1 MHLFVPDVVQ
11 GFAWE
16 PHGNKF
22 AIIHE
27 PQAAHG
33 VSVSFYEMGAEKV
46 RDACTDLVAPSAD
59 SDSSVTCSAGPEFMR
74 WLYSHFIVSFFLWS
88 HEPVFCCCKQYC
100 MVIGRS
106 VKPFYLALA

>member
-1 MHLFVPDVVQ
+1 MHLYVPDVVQ

-46 RDACTDLVAPSAD
+46 RDACSDLVASSA
-59 SDSSVTCSAGPEFMR
+59 DSSVTCSAGPEFMR
-74 WLYSHFIVSFFLWS
+74 WLYNHFIVSFFGVMNLSSVAASNIAWL
-88 HEPVFCCCKQYC
+88 V
-100 MVIGRS
+100 GRS
-106 VKPFYLALA
+106 VKPFYLTLA